1 MSDATRYALQR
12 AVRAERSRAG
22 LSQAQLA
29 ERLGW
34 ARTTLAAVESGERRV
49 NADELPELCKA
60 LGVTLAVLL
69 QMAPDVERINLG
81 I

>member
-12 AVRAERSRAG
+12 AIRAERARAG

-34 ARTTLAAVESGERRV
+34 ARTTMAAVESGERRV
-49 NADELPELCKA
+49 NADELPEICRA
-60 LGVTLAVLL
+60 LGVTLAVLV
-69 QMAPDVERINLG
+69 QMAPEDERRSLG
-81 I
+81 V